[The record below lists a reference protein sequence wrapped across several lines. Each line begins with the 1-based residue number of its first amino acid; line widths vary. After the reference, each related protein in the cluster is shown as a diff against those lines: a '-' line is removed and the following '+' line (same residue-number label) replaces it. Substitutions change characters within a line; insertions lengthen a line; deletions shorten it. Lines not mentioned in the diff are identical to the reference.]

1 MRAGLEKD
9 TSTKG
14 TSVSDSPEESHPE
27 EVISSEAC
35 EELTAVIQ
43 DLPPEKQDQIKHRV
57 GIIVQQAS
65 SSFQGPIPHPDHFA
79 QYDKVLPGAAERI
92 LKMAE
97 SEQANRHKHE
107 DVVDRLFLRGLS
119 LGSLIIVLLIGL
131 AVLALYLGYPEP
143 AIIIVTSI
151 IALAVIYVLRK
162 RPKGTQGE

>member
-1 MRAGLEKD
+1 MRAGLDKD

-43 DLPPEKQDQIKHRV
+43 DLPTEKQTL
-57 GIIVQQAS
+57 IIQQAS

-79 QYDKVLPGAAERI
+79 QYNKVLPGAAERI

-97 SEQANRHKHE
+97 REQENRHKHE
-107 DVVDRLFLRGLS
+107 DVTDRLFLRGLY
-119 LGSLIIVLLIGL
+119 LGTLIIVLLIGL
-131 AVLALYLGYPEP
+131 AVLALYLGHPGP

>member
-1 MRAGLEKD
+1 MRAGLDKD

-27 EVISSEAC
+27 EAISSEAC

-43 DLPPEKQDQIKHRV
+43 DLPTEKQNQIKHRV
-57 GIIVQQAS
+57 GIIIQQAS

-97 SEQANRHKHE
+97 REQENRHKHE
-107 DVVDRLFLRGLS
+107 DVTDRLFLRGLY
-119 LGSLIIVLLIGL
+119 LGTLIIVLLIGL
-131 AVLALYLGYPEP
+131 AVLALYLGHPGP